1 MNRYWFDGEDEYY
14 EALDLRNRM
23 SDEEYD
29 EEYEDE
35 DEYGEFMKN
44 FYGYTSH
51 WDEPVADKET
61 EEEKILLGF
70 YDWRF

>member
-1 MNRYWFDGEDEYY
+1 MSKYSFDSENDYY
-14 EALDLRNRM
+14 EALRNRM
-23 SDEEYD
+23 PNEEYYD
-29 EEYEDE
+29 EEDE
-35 DEYGEFMKN
+35 DENCEFMKN
-44 FYGYTSH
+44 FYGYTFH

>member
-1 MNRYWFDGEDEYY
+1 MWNDYKRLYDMTEDEY
-14 EALDLRNRM
+14 EMLSEMDVTEDDD
-23 SDEEYD
+23 DEE
-29 EEYEDE
+29 EEY
-35 DEYGEFMKN
+35 GSFMKN
-44 FYGYTSH
+44 FYGYTSY